1 MSRKFPINPAH
12 PERVCWGCDLFC
24 ATKDMR
30 CGNGSDRTM
39 HPVELFG
46 EGWQDWGAP
55 VETPLGEPKVS
66 LGESIGTA
74 AEVVHG
80 SCTDVPSVRK

>member
-24 ATKDMR
+24 AAKDMR

-46 EGWQDWGAP
+46 EGWQDWGGPAGASTSVSQILVKVVPASSTDMPPAP
-55 VETPLGEPKVS
+55 V
-66 LGESIGTA
+66 
-74 AEVVHG
+74 
-80 SCTDVPSVRK
+80 

>member
-24 ATKDMR
+24 AAKDMR

-46 EGWQDWGAP
+46 EGWQDWGGP
-55 VETPLGEPKVS
+55 
-66 LGESIGTA
+66 A
-74 AEVVHG
+74 AEPGDKPVAVAARSG
-80 SCTDVPSVRK
+80 CTDLPPAHRHTN

>member
-24 ATKDMR
+24 AAKDMR

-46 EGWQDWGAP
+46 EGWEEWGGPAKAP
-55 VETPLGEPKVS
+55 TDTPQAAVVS
-66 LGESIGTA
+66 
-74 AEVVHG
+74 VQG
-80 SCTDVPSVRK
+80 SCTDLAPVCK